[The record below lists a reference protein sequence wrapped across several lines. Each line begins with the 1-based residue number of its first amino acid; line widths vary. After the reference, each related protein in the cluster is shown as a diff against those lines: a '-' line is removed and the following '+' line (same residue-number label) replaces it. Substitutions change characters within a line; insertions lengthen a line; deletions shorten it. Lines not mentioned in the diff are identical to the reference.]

1 MSDRSSVLGDGMT
14 DLMARE
20 SHRAAISAES
30 VSESVKCPVT
40 RRARSTAPVAT
51 RAMAA
56 GHVLAYRKVPLYDEL
71 SLLEQGQR
79 KRELAAAHPHK
90 DSPPGCWEQRRP
102 CRASVGGALK
112 QNAWPQRPSVSF
124 GSPLRRVDG

>member
-40 RRARSTAPVAT
+40 RRA
-51 RAMAA
+51 MAA
-56 GHVLAYRKVPLYDEL
+56 GHVLAYRKVPVYDEL

-79 KRELAAAHPHK
+79 KRELAAAHPHE